1 MKIIYYFKN
10 LRITK
15 SLSDLIKKR
24 AEKLNKFFGK
34 SAEGLVEVDLTKDRE
49 IKGKE
54 GPYKVK
60 VILDFPRKSLIV
72 AKGVGRNLMQAI
84 NSSFK
89 KLFRQLRRK
98 S

>member
-15 SLSDLIKKR
+15 NLSDFIKKR

-34 SAEGLVEVDLTKDRE
+34 NEDGLLEIDITKDKE

-60 VILDFPRKSLIV
+60 VILDLPRKSLVV
-72 AKGVGRNLMQAI
+72 AKGVGKNLIQAI
-84 NSSFK
+84 NNSFK
-89 KLFRQLRRK
+89 KLFRQLR
-98 S
+98 